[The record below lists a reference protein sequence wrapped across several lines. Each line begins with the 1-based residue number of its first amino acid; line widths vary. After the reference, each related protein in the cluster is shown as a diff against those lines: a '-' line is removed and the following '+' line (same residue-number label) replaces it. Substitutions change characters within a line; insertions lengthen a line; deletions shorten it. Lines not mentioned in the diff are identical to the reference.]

1 MAIDEVERSNIFM
14 NVVLDDL
21 TVIELS
27 VAMLE
32 IYYKQHMDKEAK
44 RYFENIKNHCNNI
57 VKTIKDR
64 KTYSLTPGMLDLIN
78 TNQSLFDLFFI

>member
-1 MAIDEVERSNIFM
+1 MVIDEVERSNIFM

-32 IYYKQHMDKEAK
+32 IYYKQHMDEEAK

-57 VKTIKDR
+57 VKTIYENNKIR
-64 KTYSLTPGMLDLIN
+64 TKN
-78 TNQSLFDLFFI
+78 

>member
-32 IYYKQHMDKEAK
+32 IYYKQHMDEEAK

-57 VKTIKDR
+57 VNPRNENNEITKK
-64 KTYSLTPGMLDLIN
+64 N
-78 TNQSLFDLFFI
+78 

>member
-32 IYYKQHMDKEAK
+32 IYYKQHMDEEAK
-44 RYFENIKNHCNNI
+44 QYFENIKNHCNHI
-57 VKTIKDR
+57 AKTINENNKIT
-64 KTYSLTPGMLDLIN
+64 KKN
-78 TNQSLFDLFFI
+78 

>member
-32 IYYKQHMDKEAK
+32 IYYKQHMDEEAK

-57 VKTIKDR
+57 VKTINENNKIT
-64 KTYSLTPGMLDLIN
+64 KKN
-78 TNQSLFDLFFI
+78 

>member
-32 IYYKQHMDKEAK
+32 IYYKQHMDEEAK

-57 VKTIKDR
+57 VKTINEN
-64 KTYSLTPGMLDLIN
+64 N
-78 TNQSLFDLFFI
+78 TITKKN

>member
-32 IYYKQHMDKEAK
+32 IYYKQQANL
-44 RYFENIKNHCNNI
+44 R
-57 VKTIKDR
+57 
-64 KTYSLTPGMLDLIN
+64 
-78 TNQSLFDLFFI
+78 

>member
-1 MAIDEVERSNIFM
+1 MAIDEVERLNIFM

-21 TVIELS
+21 TVIDLS

-44 RYFENIKNHCNNI
+44 QYFENIKNHCNHI
-57 VKTIKDR
+57 VKTINENNKIT
-64 KTYSLTPGMLDLIN
+64 KKN
-78 TNQSLFDLFFI
+78 

>member
-1 MAIDEVERSNIFM
+1 MVIDEVERSNIFM

-27 VAMLE
+27 VSMLE
-32 IYYKQHMDKEAK
+32 IYYKQHMDEEPK

-57 VKTIKDR
+57 VKTINENNKIV
-64 KTYSLTPGMLDLIN
+64 KKN
-78 TNQSLFDLFFI
+78 

>member
-1 MAIDEVERSNIFM
+1 MVIDEVERSNIFM

-32 IYYKQHMDKEAK
+32 IYYKQHMDEEAK
-44 RYFENIKNHCNNI
+44 RYFENIKNHCNHI
-57 VKTIKDR
+57 SKTINENNKIT
-64 KTYSLTPGMLDLIN
+64 KKN
-78 TNQSLFDLFFI
+78 

>member
-1 MAIDEVERSNIFM
+1 MVIDEVERSNIFM

-32 IYYKQHMDKEAK
+32 IYYKQHMDEEAK

-57 VKTIKDR
+57 VKTIHEN
-64 KTYSLTPGMLDLIN
+64 N
-78 TNQSLFDLFFI
+78 TITKKN

>member
-1 MAIDEVERSNIFM
+1 MVIDEVESSNIFM

-27 VAMLE
+27 VSMLE
-32 IYYKQHMDKEAK
+32 IYYKQHMDEEAK

-57 VKTIKDR
+57 VKTINENNKIT
-64 KTYSLTPGMLDLIN
+64 KKN
-78 TNQSLFDLFFI
+78 

>member
-1 MAIDEVERSNIFM
+1 MVIDEVERSNIFM

-32 IYYKQHMDKEAK
+32 IYYKQHMDEEAK
-44 RYFENIKNHCNNI
+44 QYFENIKNHCNHI
-57 VKTIKDR
+57 SKTINE
-64 KTYSLTPGMLDLIN
+64 KTL
-78 TNQSLFDLFFI
+78 

>member
-32 IYYKQHMDKEAK
+32 IYYKQHMDEEAK

-57 VKTIKDR
+57 VKTINENNKITT
-64 KTYSLTPGMLDLIN
+64 KN
-78 TNQSLFDLFFI
+78 

>member
-1 MAIDEVERSNIFM
+1 MVIDEVERSNIFM

-27 VAMLE
+27 AAMLE
-32 IYYKQHMDKEAK
+32 IYYKQHMDEEAK

-57 VKTIKDR
+57 VKTINENNKIV
-64 KTYSLTPGMLDLIN
+64 KKN
-78 TNQSLFDLFFI
+78 

>member
-1 MAIDEVERSNIFM
+1 MVIDEVERSNIFM

-32 IYYKQHMDKEAK
+32 IYYKQHMDEEAK

-57 VKTIKDR
+57 VKTINENNKIT
-64 KTYSLTPGMLDLIN
+64 KKNL
-78 TNQSLFDLFFI
+78 

>member
-32 IYYKQHMDKEAK
+32 IYYKQHMDEEAK
-44 RYFENIKNHCNNI
+44 RYFENIKNHCNHI
-57 VKTIKDR
+57 VKTINENNKIT
-64 KTYSLTPGMLDLIN
+64 KKN
-78 TNQSLFDLFFI
+78 

>member
-1 MAIDEVERSNIFM
+1 MAIDEAERSNIFM

-32 IYYKQHMDKEAK
+32 IYYKQHMDEEAK
-44 RYFENIKNHCNNI
+44 RYFENIKNHCDNI
-57 VKTIKDR
+57 VKTINENNKIT
-64 KTYSLTPGMLDLIN
+64 KKN
-78 TNQSLFDLFFI
+78 

>member
-1 MAIDEVERSNIFM
+1 MVIDEVERSNIFM

-32 IYYKQHMDKEAK
+32 IYYKQHMDEEAK
-44 RYFENIKNHCNNI
+44 QYFENIKNHCNNI
-57 VKTIKDR
+57 AKTINENNKIT
-64 KTYSLTPGMLDLIN
+64 KKN
-78 TNQSLFDLFFI
+78 